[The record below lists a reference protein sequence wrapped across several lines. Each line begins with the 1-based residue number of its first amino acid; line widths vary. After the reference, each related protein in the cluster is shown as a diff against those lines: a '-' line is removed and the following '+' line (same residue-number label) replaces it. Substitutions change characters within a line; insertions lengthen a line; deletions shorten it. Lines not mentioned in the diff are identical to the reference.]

1 MLEQQN
7 IDKITDDLEKYV
19 KTNYELIKLETTKS
33 VADISSGLM
42 SGILV
47 GAMGFLSL
55 IFIGLSGGYYLSQLL
70 EDYSLGFG
78 IIAGFY
84 FLVAMILLLSRKS
97 MIEKPLKNII
107 IKKTFNANR

>member
-1 MLEQQN
+1 MIEQQN

-19 KTNYELIKLETTKS
+19 KTNYELIRLETTKS

-55 IFIGLSGGYYLSQLL
+55 LFIGLSGGFFLSQLL
-70 EDYSLGFG
+70 ADYCLGFG
-78 IIAGFY
+78 IVAGFY
-84 FLVAMILLLSRKS
+84 LLLAIILMLFRKS
-97 MIEKPLKNII
+97 LIEKPLKNII
-107 IKKTFNANR
+107 IRKTLNSNR